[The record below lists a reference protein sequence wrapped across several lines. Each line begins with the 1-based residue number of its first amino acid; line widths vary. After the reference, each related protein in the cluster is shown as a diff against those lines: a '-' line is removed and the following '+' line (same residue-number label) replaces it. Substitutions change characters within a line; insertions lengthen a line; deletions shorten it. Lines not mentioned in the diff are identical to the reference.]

1 MKQKAPDLGRLPR
14 VLRKRV
20 AEARAIARERGARL
34 FLVGGVVRDLVLGRP
49 VKDVDL
55 VVEDDAAGFASAVA
69 ATLPGQ
75 LKAHDRFGTATVE
88 LPDGT
93 RLDVAAARRETY
105 ERSGALPKVEPA
117 SIEEDLFRRDF
128 TINALALEIAPVRR
142 PRLLDPFGG
151 LRDIRR
157 RSLRFLHSLSPFDD
171 PTRAFRAVRYA
182 NRLGFRIAPDAA
194 RAVREALR
202 SGALAAVSGDRVR
215 RELELL
221 FAEPNRAA
229 AARRLAALGLGAA
242 LGARLEGTARSL
254 ERLRRAEALSEE
266 WPPASSWLLFLI
278 AWAADRPAAE
288 LARLADRLALSGRA
302 GRSVRAWPA
311 TRRRLVRLRRARR
324 RSAIRALSEGLSPEE
339 IGALAV
345 CLPRRSAAKLLDA
358 VRRPVR
364 LAIGGRDLVAA
375 GVLPGPGV
383 GRALAETLAAREN
396 GMISEAEELD
406 FALRR
411 AGGRSR
417 ET

>member
-202 SGALAAVSGDRVR
+202 SGALAAVSGDRV
-215 RELELL
+215 
-221 FAEPNRAA
+221 
-229 AARRLAALGLGAA
+229 GLGAA